1 MSETN
6 KRVLFINDVGFQY
19 GAGLAQLRQIQ
30 SFLLMGYDVAALCW
44 SSGDNVE
51 SRIPFTPV
59 EGTGNWLGIT
69 SLVYLCQESG
79 VSSENIVNL
88 VVCEADFLCPDLI
101 IIGNIYGA
109 KWPTILVSALEKL
122 DCPVITYMHDCYWF
136 TGRCAYTGNCTR
148 YNIGCNHEC
157 PTWQD
162 YPVLEPQ
169 LIFDEWL
176 LRRKMFCGEQGMPLV
191 TDSHW
196 LKQEAENALLGVKKI
211 DCIYYGLDAD
221 LFKPVKRS
229 FARKILGIPED
240 TFVILSGCTNVKD
253 FRKGGHIFQEIIHR
267 LQDNTLFLVFGSQS
281 ENLPSVY
288 GTGLLRDYRKM
299 PLIYSAADIFVG
311 TSLEEAFGQTFC
323 EASAC
328 SIPIVA
334 FEVGGIPEIARHR
347 KSARL
352 VDEQTSEALINEIEF
367 FRQSPATRQE
377 YGNCGRQIVETEF
390 TLQAQGERW
399 VQYLDTMMT

>member
-1 MSETN
+1 MSKTI

-44 SSGDNVE
+44 SSGKTE
-51 SRIPFTPV
+51 TRIPFVPV
-59 EGTGNWLGIT
+59 EGKGNWLGMT
-69 SLVYLCQESG
+69 SLVYLCRESG
-79 VSSENIVNL
+79 ISPENIVNL
-88 VVCEADFLCPDLI
+88 VVCEADFLCPDLVI
-101 IIGNIYGA
+101 VGNIHGA
-109 KWPTILVSALEKL
+109 KWPTILVSALQKL

-148 YNIGCNHEC
+148 YESGCNHDC

-162 YPVLEPQ
+162 YPILEPH

-176 LRRKMFCGEQGMPLV
+176 LRRKMFCGEQGIPLV

-196 LKQEAENALLGVKKI
+196 LREETENALLGAKKI

-221 LFKPVKRS
+221 LFKPINRS

-240 TFVILSGCTNVKD
+240 SFVILSGCTNVKD
-253 FRKGGHIFQEIIHR
+253 FRKGGHIFQEIIQR
-267 LQDNTLFLVFGSQS
+267 LQHNTLFLVFGAQS

-299 PLIYSAADIFVG
+299 PLVYNAADIFVG

-334 FEVGGIPEIARHR
+334 FGVGGIPEIARHE
-347 KSARL
+347 KNARL
-352 VDEQTSEALINEIEF
+352 VTQQNADALIEEIEF
-367 FRQSPATRQE
+367 FRQSSEIRQE
-377 YGNCGRQIVETEF
+377 YGKLGREIVEAEF

-399 VQYLDTMMT
+399 VQYLSSP